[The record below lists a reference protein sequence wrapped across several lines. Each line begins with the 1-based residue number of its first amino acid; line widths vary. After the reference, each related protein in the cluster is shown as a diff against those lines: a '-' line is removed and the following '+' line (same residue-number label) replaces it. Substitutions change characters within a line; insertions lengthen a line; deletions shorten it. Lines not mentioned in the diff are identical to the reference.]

1 MGIHYC
7 VGAPLARME
16 GQIAINMLIQRLP
29 NLRLA
34 VPVEELQWSNAVVIR
49 GMRHM
54 PVEW

>member
-1 MGIHYC
+1 
-7 VGAPLARME
+7 
-16 GQIAINMLIQRLP
+16 MLIQRLL

-34 VPVEELQWSNAVVIR
+34 VPVEELEWSNAVMIR